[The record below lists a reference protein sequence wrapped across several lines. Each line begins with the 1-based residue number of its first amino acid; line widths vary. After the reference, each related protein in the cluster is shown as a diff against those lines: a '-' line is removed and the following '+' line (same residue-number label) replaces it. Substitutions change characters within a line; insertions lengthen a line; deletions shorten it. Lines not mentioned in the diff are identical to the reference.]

1 MFLQMLTTLPLQYNG
16 QYNDLTHNTM
26 PSQNSHHTIDIIIA
40 IRCAVVG

>member
-1 MFLQMLTTLPLQYNG
+1 MFNQLLTTCPLQYN
-16 QYNDLTHNTM
+16 DLMHNTM